1 MQNKRNGNHKITQ
14 ITNNNNKGPFCQTKQ
29 ACVCKGRGNLDQ
41 SYVNPG
47 RRAVSFGIIEN
58 CHHHHLLR
66 VGEVTRDVYN
76 HKLFKLC
83 HKIPL
88 HHSTKHCKCTQNWV
102 SNKREVVDFST
113 AATTPDYHNKTQEGE
128 AVNLNEFSTNYPR
141 TFWKSVEHWL
151 IFGVSFFPFA
161 K

>member
-1 MQNKRNGNHKITQ
+1 MEIIKSHKLLIIT
-14 ITNNNNKGPFCQTKQ
+14 TKDPFVKQSRRVCAKEGAIWTK
-29 ACVCKGRGNLDQ
+29 ATSR
-41 SYVNPG
+41 PG

-66 VGEVTRDVYN
+66 VGEATRDVYN

-88 HHSTKHCKCTQNWV
+88 HHSTKYCKCTQNWV

-113 AATTPDYHNKTQEGE
+113 AATTPDYHNKAQEGE